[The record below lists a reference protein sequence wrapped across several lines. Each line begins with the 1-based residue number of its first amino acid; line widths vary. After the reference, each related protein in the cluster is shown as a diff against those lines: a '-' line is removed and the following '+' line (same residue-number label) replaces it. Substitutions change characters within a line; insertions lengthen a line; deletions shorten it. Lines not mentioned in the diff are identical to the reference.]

1 MKFKFKNFGLLELIV
16 TLSGVYVISML
27 IWTASTRLAVE
38 TKANLVRD
46 NHNKV
51 VELINNEINKCDRA
65 DDGTLTIWGDPC
77 DGEWIAP

>member
-38 TKANLVRD
+38 TKLTW
-46 NHNKV
+46 
-51 VELINNEINKCDRA
+51 LEII
-65 DDGTLTIWGDPC
+65 TIK
-77 DGEWIAP
+77 

>member
-27 IWTASTRLAVE
+27 IWTASTRSAVE
-38 TKANLVRD
+38 VKANLVRD

-51 VELINNEINKCDRA
+51 VELINNEINS
-65 DDGTLTIWGDPC
+65 
-77 DGEWIAP
+77 